1 MPFARPRLDFRISS
15 SVYRVETDSLAA
27 EQIAALP
34 DEALSDYAQVL
45 GVLELVPWN
54 GAQLHDENPGG
65 AVRTL
70 PFGRAGMVTYLILDD
85 QRRVDVLNVV
95 RVG

>member
-1 MPFARPRLDFRISS
+1 MYRI
-15 SVYRVETDSLAA
+15 ETDSNAL

-34 DEALSDYAQVL
+34 DDAPAAYAQVL

-54 GAQLHDENPGG
+54 GDPLHEDNPDG

-70 PFGRAGMVTYLILDD
+70 PFGRAGMVTYLILED

-95 RVG
+95 WVG

>member
-1 MPFARPRLDFRISS
+1 M
-15 SVYRVETDSLAA
+15 YRVETDNVTM

-34 DEALSDYAQVL
+34 DEALADYAQVL

-54 GAQLHDENPGG
+54 GDPLRDDNPNG

-70 PFGRAGMVTYLILDD
+70 PLGRAGLVTYLILDD
-85 QRRVDVLNVV
+85 LQRVDMLNVLWT
-95 RVG
+95 G

>member
-1 MPFARPRLDFRISS
+1 
-15 SVYRVETDSLAA
+15 VYRVETDSNAM

-34 DEALSDYAQVL
+34 VDALADYAQVL

-54 GAQLHDENPGG
+54 GAPLRDDNPDA

-70 PFGRAGMVTYLILDD
+70 PFGRAGMVTYLILED
-85 QRRVDVLNVV
+85 QRRIDVLNVLWT
-95 RVG
+95 G